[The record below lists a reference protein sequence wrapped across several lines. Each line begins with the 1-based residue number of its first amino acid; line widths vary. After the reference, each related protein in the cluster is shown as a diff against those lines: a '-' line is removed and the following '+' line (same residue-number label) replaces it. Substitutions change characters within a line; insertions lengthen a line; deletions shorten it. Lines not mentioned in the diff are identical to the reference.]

1 MSVGVPAD
9 SRVSLASLYRQGE
22 SPQTI
27 MRGREMTHHLPP
39 FVHHL
44 TGDTQTVAVF
54 GGCLEAH
61 HAYGSLYQI
70 TPFGEK
76 AQLRDDRLIDTFLIA
91 FWLLGAY
98 LDGHHTV
105 VVLQLGG
112 IEGICPE
119 IIDARLLVVGQI
131 DMSGIEVVGCDQAF
145 TLH

>member
-1 MSVGVPAD
+1 MSVGIPAD
-9 SRVSLASLYRQGE
+9 SGVSLALLNRQGE
-22 SPQTI
+22 SPQSI
-27 MRGREMTHHLPP
+27 MRGREMTHHLTP

-54 GGCLEAH
+54 GGCLKAN

-76 AQLRDDRLIDTFLIA
+76 TQLRDDRLIDTLLIV
-91 FWLLGAY
+91 FWLLCAY

-105 VVLQLGG
+105 VVLQLSG

-119 IIDARLLVVGQI
+119 IIDARLLVVR
-131 DMSGIEVVGCDQAF
+131 
-145 TLH
+145 